1 MKKVS
6 QPRRKTVQETRTS
19 YQVTPRARRTIK
31 SDVAVPASLH
41 EVAQQLA
48 QQLGI
53 SLSDL
58 YTAALT
64 AYIAEQREAIAAG
77 SRQPGSARG
86 LIVMADDFDAPLA
99 DFAEYQP

>member
-1 MKKVS
+1 MKKAS
-6 QPRRKTVQETRTS
+6 QSRRKTVQETRTS
-19 YQVTPRARRTIK
+19 YQVTPRGRRTAK
-31 SDVAVPASLH
+31 TEVAISTSVREA
-41 EVAQQLA
+41 AQQLA
-48 QQLGI
+48 QQLGM

-64 AYIAEQREAIAAG
+64 AYIAEQREAMAAG

>member
-1 MKKVS
+1 MKETGKS
-6 QPRRKTVQETRTS
+6 RGKTVKETRAT
-19 YQVTPRARRTIK
+19 YRATTRARQTVKPKIVV
-31 SDVAVPASLH
+31 SAS
-41 EVAQQLA
+41 VRQAAQQLA
-48 QQLGI
+48 QQLGM

-64 AYIAEQREAIAAG
+64 AYIAEQHEAKATG
-77 SRQPGSARG
+77 SRQPGSAKG

>member
-1 MKKVS
+1 MKKAS
-6 QPRRKTVQETRTS
+6 QPLRKPVQKTRPS
-19 YQVTPRARRTIK
+19 YQATPRTRRTAKPEI
-31 SDVAVPASLH
+31 AVPASVRDAAL
-41 EVAQQLA
+41 QLA

-64 AYIAEQREAIAAG
+64 AYLAEQHEAKVIG
-77 SRQPGSARG
+77 SRQPGCAKG